1 MAKGL
6 AWLAA
11 GLGFGA
17 AFWLGAVYLLE
28 YNPQHE
34 AAEPVQIVGQDAYG
48 SELKL
53 TDYRGK
59 VVVLF
64 FWGDW

>member
-1 MAKGL
+1 MTKGL

-11 GLGFGA
+11 GLGFGL
-17 AFWLGAVYLLE
+17 AFWLGASQFLGHPSQPE
-28 YNPQHE
+28 QQP
-34 AAEPVQIVGQDAYG
+34 AEIVGQDAYG
-48 SELKL
+48 GELKL